1 MLPLELQLTLRRS
14 QSDPRAQRTYLLP
27 VKGISASLRL
37 DQDQPEVCVYRR
49 DRRGMRTKASEL
61 RVMAIALGFAPE
73 YRASEQTFSPECHQ
87 SLGIEILGMECPEP
101 HD

>member
-1 MLPLELQLTLRRS
+1 MLPLQVQLTLRRP
-14 QSDPRAQRTYLLP
+14 QPDPPAQRTYLLA

-37 DQDQPEVCVYRR
+37 DQDQPEVCVYRC

-73 YRASEQTFSPECHQ
+73 YRASEQAFSPECHQ
-87 SLGIEILGMECPEP
+87 SLGIEILGMERPEP